1 VKLEETF
8 GALRERPFR
17 LLWIGQATSAVGDSM
32 TPVALVFAVLESRG
46 SAGDL
51 GFVLAAYTL
60 AHSVFI
66 LAGGVWGDR
75 LERRLVMLGCDLVRA
90 AAQFTLAAIVIS
102 GSALL
107 WQFIALAVVI
117 GAAES
122 FFSPAST
129 GLIPQTISADRLQQA
144 NALLALTRSGAWI
157 FGPALS
163 GVIVAAAG
171 AGWVFAI
178 DGLTFLVS
186 AAFLFVLRPVP
197 APLAERQS
205 FVGDLAHGWREVRAR
220 RWLWASLLGF
230 GTGNFAWGAVQ
241 VVGPVVAEQ
250 ELAGA
255 SSWGVIMAGG
265 GIGGLVGGLL
275 ALRWRPERPLL
286 VGSAIIFL
294 LALYMAGFVP
304 PLPTV
309 ALAALAFVAFFAI
322 IVSNTL
328 WETTLQQQV
337 PREALSRISSYDW
350 AVSLVFMPIG
360 FAAWGPLSE
369 WIGVDATLLLGASV
383 VVASKVGVLLVPE
396 VRNLRRVE
404 TAEDGP
410 AAVSAAAS

>member
-1 VKLEETF
+1 VRLEGTF

-32 TPVALVFAVLESRG
+32 TPVALIFAVLGSSG

-60 AHSVFI
+60 SHSVFI

-75 LERRLVMLGCDLVRA
+75 LERRLVMLVCDLVRA
-90 AAQFTLAAIVIS
+90 AAQFTLAAIVIT
-102 GSALL
+102 GSPRL
-107 WQFIALAVVI
+107 WQFLVLATVV

-129 GLIPQTISADRLQQA
+129 GLIPQTVSAERLQQA
-144 NALLALTRSGAWI
+144 NALLALTRTGAWI

-163 GVIVAAAG
+163 GVIVAAVG
-171 AGWVFAI
+171 AGWVFAV
-178 DGLTFLVS
+178 DGVTFLVS
-186 AAFLFVLRPVP
+186 AAFLFALRPAP

-205 FVGDLAHGWREVRAR
+205 VLGDLAHGWREVRTR
-220 RWLWASLLGF
+220 RWLWVSLLGF
-230 GTGNFAWGAVQ
+230 GTGNFAWGCAQ
-241 VVGPVVAEQ
+241 VVGPLVAEQ
-250 ELAGA
+250 ELGGA
-255 SSWGVIMAGG
+255 SSWGAIMAGG

-275 ALRWRPERPLL
+275 ALRWRPERPLF
-286 VGSAIIFL
+286 VGSVIIFP
-294 LALYMAGFVP
+294 LALYVAGFVP

-309 ALAALAFVAFFAI
+309 ALAVLAFVAFFAI
-322 IVSNTL
+322 VVSNTL

-337 PREALSRISSYDW
+337 PREALSRVSSYDW

-369 WIGVDATLLLGASV
+369 WIGIDATLLLGAAV
-383 VVASKVGVLLVPE
+383 IVASKVGVLLVPE
-396 VRNLRRVE
+396 VRNLRRLE
-404 TAEDGP
+404 TAEEEP
-410 AAVSAAAS
+410 AALSAAAS